1 MRAFGQACERSW
13 LIASMFEATT
23 ACGVS
28 EPCGS
33 THPLAVVP
41 RNAEVWECGLS
52 RSRGVPWFVPRGT
65 LGRCR
70 GKAVATRWCVF
81 RFLAMPSIS
90 STHQCSG
97 KMSGGMEI
105 ESGGAGHVSRSA
117 GRADVETTTT
127 KGLTGFMPN
136 RKVGRPGLCLRD
148 TSRSPLF
155 LAKHGATA
163 ASASRERRAAGGRT
177 AGE

>member
-1 MRAFGQACERSW
+1 
-13 LIASMFEATT
+13 
-23 ACGVS
+23 
-28 EPCGS
+28 
-33 THPLAVVP
+33 
-41 RNAEVWECGLS
+41 
-52 RSRGVPWFVPRGT
+52 
-65 LGRCR
+65 
-70 GKAVATRWCVF
+70 
-81 RFLAMPSIS
+81 MPSIS

-163 ASASRERRAAGGRT
+163 ASASRERRAVGGRT
-177 AGE
+177 AGEKWTCVLRTTGSCSGFESGTPINLARSYLEYSSDRVRRFRTQKVLREGVEVLGEVSGEVSKIQRL